1 MNKNNLYR
9 TLCLAFLFFVISIS
23 QAFAQSES
31 RSINSSGS
39 FYSLFGVG
47 FPVDNNTARELSL
60 GISGVSLD
68 NTQSNTLSNPAL
80 WGKNIYTT
88 TSSGLSLSQYQAT
101 DNISESVNSDLS
113 VGYFQLTLPIF
124 KQKLGISASLY
135 SVTSSDYRYFNS
147 GTLVTTENDSIGYVS
162 DISGSGGINKLEVG
176 IGWNINK
183 NIAIGY
189 APSLAFISQENTTE
203 LFFSQNDFS
212 YNFLDYKVTGSTI
225 SHRFGALFTF
235 RELLRDNDKL
245 GFGASY
251 ILPVNISTE
260 ETSETSRVI
269 NNNQQNVTLGEIY
282 NGNAKLPAEFNAGLT
297 YYPSNL
303 VNFSVEGQFQQWS
316 NARSDLKLDNE
327 NYELSDRIKLGLGG
341 EYHPYKTN
349 STNFLSNFRYSGGVS
364 YDSGHL
370 KTLNQDINTLWF
382 SAGLGIISRFSNS
395 SIGLSARYGLR
406 GSTSDDLIREKIW
419 SFNLSVNLTELMFF
433 RPKLN

>member
-1 MNKNNLYR
+1 MKTINFYR
-9 TLCLAFLFFVISIS
+9 ILCLTFLFLVISIS
-23 QAFAQSES
+23 QSFAQSDS

-47 FPVDNNTARELSL
+47 FPVENSTAREFSL

-80 WGKNIYTT
+80 WGKNAYTT
-88 TSSGLSLSQYQAT
+88 TSSGFSLSQYQAK
-101 DNISESVNSDLS
+101 DNVSESVNSNIS
-113 VGYFQLTLPIF
+113 ASYFQVTLPILR
-124 KQKLGISASLY
+124 QKLGISASIY
-135 SVTSSDYRYFNS
+135 PVTTSNFRYFNS
-147 GTLVTTENDSIGYVS
+147 GTLITSENESLEYVS
-162 DISGSGGINKLEVG
+162 DISGNGGINKLEIG
-176 IGWNINK
+176 LGWNINK

-189 APSLAFISQENTTE
+189 APSLAFMSKETTTE
-203 LFFSQNDFS
+203 LFFNRNDFP
-212 YNFLDYKVTGSTI
+212 YNFVDSKATGSSI

-235 RELLRDNDKL
+235 NNLLKDNDRI

-251 ILPVNISTE
+251 VLPVDFSTE
-260 ETSETSRVI
+260 EVSETTRQV
-269 NNNQQNVTLGEIY
+269 NNRSQNVTLGETF
-282 NGNAKLPAEFNAGLT
+282 NGNVKLPSEFNAGLT

-303 VNFSVEGQFQQWS
+303 VNFSLEGKLQQWS
-316 NARSDLKLDNE
+316 NARSNLMTNNE
-327 NYELSDRIKLGLGG
+327 NFELSDRVKLGLGG

-349 STNFLSNFRYSGGVS
+349 STSFFSNFRYSGGVS

-370 KTLNQDINTLWF
+370 KTLNQNVNTLWF

-395 SIGLSARYGLR
+395 SIDLSAQYGLR
-406 GSTSDDLIREKIW
+406 GTTSNNLIREKIW

>member
-9 TLCLAFLFFVISIS
+9 IFCLTFLFFSLSVF

-31 RSINSSGS
+31 RSINSNGS
-39 FYSLFGVG
+39 FYSIFGVG
-47 FPVDNNTARELSL
+47 FPVENNTSRELSL

-80 WGKNIYTT
+80 WGKNVYAT
-88 TSSGLSLSQYQAT
+88 TSSGFSLSQYQAS
-101 DNISESVNSDLS
+101 DNVSESVNSDLS
-113 VGYFQLTLPIF
+113 AGYFQVTLPIY

-135 SVTSSDYRYFNS
+135 SVTTSDYRYFNS
-147 GTLVTTENDSIGYVS
+147 GTLITTENNSIDYVS
-162 DISGSGGINKLEVG
+162 DISGSGGINKLELGV
-176 IGWNINK
+176 GWNINK

-203 LFFSQNDFS
+203 LFFSQNDFP
-212 YNFLDYKVTGSTI
+212 YNSLDYKVTGSSF
-225 SHRFGALFTF
+225 SHRFGTLLTFNDLF
-235 RELLRDNDKL
+235 RDNDKL

-260 ETSETSRVI
+260 ETSETSRII
-269 NNNQQNVTLGEIY
+269 NNSEQDVTLGDTY

-303 VNFSVEGQFQQWS
+303 VNISVEGKFQQWS
-316 NARSDLKLDNE
+316 KARSNLNLDNE
-327 NYELSDRIKLGLGG
+327 NYELSDRFKLGLGG
-341 EYHPYKTN
+341 EYHPYKTT
-349 STNFLSNFRYSGGVS
+349 SSSFLSNFRYSGGVS

-406 GSTSDDLIREKIW
+406 GTTSDDLIREKIW